1 MSDAAFLLSSDLV
14 ELETMEN
21 EEKTRGLGLTSEEAE
36 ERARQG
42 LSNRTSLN
50 STKSIPAIIKE
61 NAFTIF
67 NGLNFVLG
75 IMIISMGAYKNA
87 LFLVTVIFNLTVG
100 IVNQIRAKKILDE
113 CTQKHV
119 DAYEENKTVKGHATV
134 VWLSILGFLSLPV
147 SLPLAAVVLAL
158 VITVIVVIIA
168 VLISLAATAVALVIA
183 GAASLV
189 VMWMA
194 PGIAQKAAVF
204 GIGLCSLSIGIL
216 MCFGI
221 FYMVR
226 GIFRRLF
233 RRNNVEKETEQ

>member
-1 MSDAAFLLSSDLV
+1 MNRAEYLKELDKRLKYIPREDREDAIEYYTELISD
-14 ELETMEN
+14 M
-21 EEKTRGLGLTSEEAE
+21 GLDDSED
-36 ERARQG
+36 
-42 LSNRTSLN
+42 
-50 STKSIPAIIKE
+50 
-61 NAFTIF
+61 
-67 NGLNFVLG
+67 
-75 IMIISMGAYKNA
+75 
-87 LFLVTVIFNLTVG
+87 VTVKLG
-100 IVNQIRAKKILDE
+100 SAKEAARKILDE

-119 DAYEENKTVKGHATV
+119 EAYEENKTVKGHATV

-147 SLPLAAVVLAL
+147 SLPLAIVVLAL
-158 VITVIVVIIA
+158 AITVIVVIVA

-189 VMWMA
+189 IMWTA
-194 PGIAQKAAVF
+194 PGIAQKVAVF

-216 MCFGI
+216 LSFGI